1 MLCDE
6 HHALVHSDKKLY
18 QPLVLRVIAMRE
30 LDGDTR
36 TTIGML
42 LR

>member
-6 HHALVHSDKKLY
+6 HHTLVHSDKKRY
-18 QPLVLRVIAMRE
+18 QRLVLRVIALRE
-30 LDGDTR
+30 LNGDTT

-42 LR
+42 DV